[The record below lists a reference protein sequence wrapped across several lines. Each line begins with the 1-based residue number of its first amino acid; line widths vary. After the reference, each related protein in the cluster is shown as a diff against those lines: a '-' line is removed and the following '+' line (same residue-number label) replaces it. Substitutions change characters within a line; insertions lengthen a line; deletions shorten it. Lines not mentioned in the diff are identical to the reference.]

1 MMETASLRRKAR
13 RVHEILLE
21 FFGEPVWRNPLSALD
36 ELIST
41 ILSQNTNDVNRD
53 RAFEALRKKMPTWE
67 AVRDAPLAQVVEA
80 IRPAGL
86 ANQKGPRIQKALQQI
101 TEERGQLDL
110 DFLREWSPQEVRA
123 WLTRFHGVG
132 PKTASIVMQFSLGMP
147 AFAVDTHVQRITGR
161 LGLRPAN
168 MSADDTHAHMESLLL
183 PDTYGVAHMNLIR
196 LGREVCRARR
206 PDCPNCPLRR
216 MCVFYKNGGTNAI

>member
-1 MMETASLRRKAR
+1 MKTASLRRKAR
-13 RVHEILLE
+13 RVHKILLD
-21 FFGEPVWRNPLSALD
+21 FFGEPKWGNPLPALD
-36 ELIST
+36 ELVST
-41 ILSQNTNDVNRD
+41 ILSQNTNDINRD
-53 RAFEALRKKMPTWE
+53 RAFEALRKKMPTWK

-80 IRPAGL
+80 ISPAGL
-86 ANQKGPRIQKALQQI
+86 ANQKGPRIQKALLQI
-101 TEERGQLDL
+101 TEERDQLDL

-132 PKTASIVMQFSLGMP
+132 PKTASIVMQFSLDIP
-147 AFAVDTHVQRITGR
+147 AFAVDTHVHRITGR
-161 LGLRPAN
+161 LGLRPEK

-216 MCVFYKNGGTNAI
+216 MCLFYKNGRTNAI

>member
-1 MMETASLRRKAR
+1 METASLRRKAR
-13 RVHEILLE
+13 RVHEILLD
-21 FFGEPVWRNPLSALD
+21 FFGEPEWGNPLPPLD
-36 ELIST
+36 ELVST
-41 ILSQNTNDVNRD
+41 ILSQNTNDTNRD
-53 RAFEALRKKMPTWE
+53 RAFEALREKMSTWE

-86 ANQKGPRIQKALQQI
+86 ANQKGPRIQKILRQI
-101 TEERGQLDL
+101 SEERGQLDL
-110 DFLREWSPQEVRA
+110 DFLREWSPEEVRA

-161 LGLRPAN
+161 LGLRPEN
-168 MSADDTHAHMESLLL
+168 MSADTTHAHMESLLL

-196 LGREVCRARR
+196 LGREICRAKR
-206 PDCPNCPLRR
+206 PNCPNCPLRR
-216 MCVFYKNGGTNAI
+216 MCLFYKNGGTNAI